1 METITYV
8 GLIKD
13 EDYKSHT
20 KYIGADFERAKD
32 VVLAAKTYSNQS
44 AIVELWVGEAVIRS
58 FRYNTYHKVWAESS
72 NLEEEALKNS
82 HEMVNILVD
91 RLGEL
96 GIVSGAIGG
105 LEDYDSI
112 SRLLGSLNTVRDF
125 CLDLAVKANG
135 KAATKAEGA
144 ITDEKKD

>member
-8 GLIKD
+8 GIVRS
-13 EDYKSHT
+13 EDYTSHT

-32 VVLAAKTYSNQS
+32 VALAEKKYSDQD
-44 AIVELWVGEAVIRS
+44 AIVQLWVGEAVIRS
-58 FRYNTYHKVWAESS
+58 FRYNTYHKVWSESS
-72 NLEEEALKNS
+72 NLEEEALKKS
-82 HEMVNILVD
+82 HEMVNILAD
-91 RLGEL
+91 KLGEL

-125 CLDLAVKANG
+125 CLDLAVKANE
-135 KAATKAEGA
+135 KAATKAEGT